1 MQATTTL
8 STITALD
15 ESPLLEGLLITGSD
29 DGLVHISED
38 GGNNWRKVEAFPG
51 VPQHTYVTDVYPS
64 PRDVNTILVTL
75 NNYQRG
81 DFKPYVMKSTDRG
94 RTWASISGNLPERS
108 GAWSIVQDHINGNL
122 LFAGLEFG
130 VSFTTDGGTNW
141 TALSGGIPTTQARDL
156 EIQKREGDLVVGSF
170 GRGAYVL
177 DDYGALR
184 DVSAQ
189 ALAQDAALFRLRDT
203 YQFNERGQVRAAWG
217 DPSTPNPSYGAIF
230 TYHVGKA
237 LAGDVKLVLNI
248 TDAAG
253 KPVRRLDLTGQPGM
267 HRIAWNLRGEAPQ
280 GTGAEG
286 GRGGGRGGGQQGEPV
301 EPGRYRATI
310 ARVSGDTVTPIGE
323 PQTFH
328 VVPLPR

>member
-1 MQATTTL
+1 
-8 STITALD
+8 
-15 ESPLLEGLLITGSD
+15 
-29 DGLVHISED
+29 
-38 GGNNWRKVEAFPG
+38 
-51 VPQHTYVTDVYPS
+51 
-64 PRDVNTILVTL
+64 
-75 NNYQRG
+75 
-81 DFKPYVMKSTDRG
+81 
-94 RTWASISGNLPERS
+94 
-108 GAWSIVQDHINGNL
+108 
-122 LFAGLEFG
+122 

-237 LAGDVKLVLNI
+237 PAGDAKLVLTI

-267 HRIAWNLRGEAPQ
+267 HRIAWNLRGEAAQRPAPR
-280 GTGAEG
+280 GAAAAG
-286 GRGGGRGGGQQGEPV
+286 GAAASRGNR
-301 EPGRYRATI
+301 
-310 ARVSGDTVTPIGE
+310 
-323 PQTFH
+323 
-328 VVPLPR
+328 